1 MYKCVCIYINIYK
14 ERTVDEDHQDGRAH
28 AVLAQVVCVDVHI

>member
-1 MYKCVCIYINIYK
+1 MHIYIYIYIYNG
-14 ERTVDEDHQDGRAH
+14 TVDEDHQDGRAH